1 MRKGLANTIGK
12 WLILIALLSYAA
24 VMAVWAM
31 QCDSQARCTG
41 IEVGITARSFM
52 GDTITQ
58 RGVIAEL
65 ARFDKNIIGK
75 RLSAINT
82 RSIEKFLSSFNNFED
97 VQCVVTS
104 GGKLRITVVPVVP
117 EIRVFDGADSY
128 YINKDGKRIDANA
141 RFFCN
146 VPIVTGHFTKDFP
159 ASSLLP
165 VTRRIAADS
174 TFKHLVMMVKAD
186 SPNDILLIPRVAGH
200 VINIGD
206 SRNLDTKLHNVLLA
220 YRDIMPYQGWEKYD
234 TISVKFDGRIVA
246 SRRDKSTLSHT
257 PEFEES
263 IDFDADANDAIDA
276 GTETAAAAMDSTL
289 KIAKKPKK
297 GDKKNKGGS
306 TDNKPPKPKNTQT

>member
-12 WLILIALLSYAA
+12 WLILIALISYTA

-75 RLSAINT
+75 RLSSINT
-82 RSIEKFLSSFNNFED
+82 RSIEKFLTAFSNFED
-97 VQCVVTS
+97 VQCIVTS
-104 GGKLRITVVPVVP
+104 GGKLRITVVPVIP
-117 EIRVFDGADSY
+117 EIRVFDGSDSY

-146 VPIVTGHFTKDFP
+146 VPIVTGHFTKNFP
-159 ASSLLP
+159 ASKLLP

-174 TFKHLVMMVKAD
+174 VFKHLVMMVKAD

-206 SRNLDTKLHNVLLA
+206 ASDLDTKLHNILLA

-234 TISVKFDGRIVA
+234 TISVKFNGRIVA
-246 SRRDKSTLSHT
+246 SRRDKSAISHT

-263 IDFDADANDAIDA
+263 IDFDADANDAIDEA
-276 GTETAAAAMDSTL
+276 AENAAAEMDSTL
-289 KIAKKPKK
+289 RVDRKKSV
-297 GDKKNKGGS
+297 GKKNKGGG
-306 TDNKPPKPKNTQT
+306 DNNKPRQAQT